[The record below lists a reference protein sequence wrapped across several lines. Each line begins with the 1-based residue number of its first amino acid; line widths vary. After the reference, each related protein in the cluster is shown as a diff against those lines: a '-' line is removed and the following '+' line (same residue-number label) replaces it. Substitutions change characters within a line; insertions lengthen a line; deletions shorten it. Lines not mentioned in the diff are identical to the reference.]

1 MGKSIEWGD
10 EMLAKVLSSGFL
22 GIDPYQVEVE
32 VDISN
37 GLPIFNIV
45 GLADAAISESRERV
59 KAAIKNCGFSMN
71 PKRILVNLS
80 PAGIKKEGPQFDL
93 PIAIGIMRSFEY
105 IKDETRLSDYMF
117 IGELSLGGSVKR
129 TSGVINAVI
138 CAKEKGMRG
147 IVIPKENMREA
158 VMIEGIEVIPV
169 RSLKEVLEFIDEGK
183 IQSYDEELTDEYK
196 ENSYNFDFKEVKGQ
210 YAAKRALE
218 ISAAGGHN
226 LFMVGSPG
234 SGKSMLA
241 KRLPTIMPR
250 MTQKEIVE
258 STKIYS
264 SNGLLD
270 GNFPIVNRRPFRN
283 PHHSSSVVA
292 LVGGGRVPKAGE
304 ITLAHTGVLFLD
316 EATEFPK
323 NVLETLRQPVEDR
336 KISITRA
343 SYRVDFPTDFIL
355 ILASNPCNCGLLFE
369 EGGKCT
375 CTQHQINNYKKKISG
390 PIVDRMDLYVEVKK
404 LKTEELL
411 NYGEGE
417 SSETIRSRVEAA
429 RENQRIRMGDGKLN
443 SNMTQKEIKKYC
455 KLDEE
460 SLKLLKGA
468 IESLGLSARGYDKT
482 LKVARTI
489 ADLENREY
497 IDKGDILEALSYRK
511 K

>member
-1 MGKSIEWGD
+1 
-10 EMLAKVLSSGFL
+10 MLAKVLSSGFL

-37 GLPIFNIV
+37 GLPVFNIV

-93 PIAIGIMRSFEY
+93 PIAIGIMRSFGY
-105 IKDETRLSDYMF
+105 IKEDNRLLNYMF
-117 IGELSLGGSVKR
+117 IGELSLGGNIKR
-129 TSGVINAVI
+129 TNGVINAVI
-138 CAKEKGMRG
+138 CAKEKGMKG
-147 IVIPKENMREA
+147 IVIPRENMKEA

-169 RSLKEVLEFIDEGK
+169 RSLREVMEFVDEGK
-183 IQSYDEELTDEYK
+183 IQEYNEAALDK
-196 ENSYNFDFKEVKGQ
+196 CEGMENRDITDFKEVKGQ

-241 KRLPTIMPR
+241 KRLPTIMPA

-264 SNGLLD
+264 SSGLLD
-270 GNFPIVNRRPFRN
+270 GNFPVVNRRPFRN
-283 PHHSSSVVA
+283 PHHSSSVVS
-292 LVGGGRVPKAGE
+292 LVGGGRIPKAGE

-316 EATEFPK
+316 EATEFQK

-355 ILASNPCNCGLLFE
+355 VLASNPCNCGLFFE
-369 EGGKCT
+369 EGNKCT
-375 CTQHQINNYKKKISG
+375 CTQQQINNYKKKISG
-390 PIVDRMDLYVEVKK
+390 PIVDMMDLYVEVKK

-411 NYGEGE
+411 EYGEGE
-417 SSETIRSRVEAA
+417 PSESIRKRVESA
-429 RENQRIRMGDGKLN
+429 REKQGSRMGEGNLN
-443 SNMTQKEIKKYC
+443 SNMTQKDIKKYC
-455 KLDEE
+455 RLDSE
-460 SLKLLKGA
+460 SIKLLKGA
-468 IESLGLSARGYDKT
+468 IESLGMSARSYDKT

-489 ADLENREY
+489 ADLEDREL
-497 IDKGDILEALSYRK
+497 INKSDILEALSYRK